1 MKQHLL
7 EVRNLSL
14 SFGKKQ
20 VLSNISF
27 TVEKG
32 EWVQIKGLNG
42 EGKTTLIKSILQLY
56 PYTGDVLID
65 GKNINQYSVKELSDI
80 LSYVPQRLENIPKLT
95 LLDFLSLYD
104 HNNRKE
110 RVINKLGLSSLEF
123 VSLTEMSLGQLQLS
137 VLAQSLLSDPDILI
151 LDEPTAS
158 LDVENKN
165 KIFDF
170 IKEYTSSGKTVI
182 TVNHDYNGSYA
193 PNKILTLSN
202 THLYDTNV
210 IIGEKN
216 QKFILLSL
224 SKPKILS
231 YILTL
236 LLLIILSILIP
247 SSSPLLLRILWAVVA
262 GGVLSLTGSVFQ
274 TIFQNPLASPYT
286 LGLASG
292 SAIGALSAFLLGL
305 TSIFSTSLLATIGG
319 VTSALLL
326 ILVPKSRIKDKVFLL
341 LCGIAYASFVSSLSM
356 VLQSFV
362 DTSTAY
368 TYMRWMLGGLAID
381 DYYSLFL
388 IPLSILSLLPILV
401 YSNQITSLGIDSD
414 IAQVNGSSTTAIR
427 NLVLL
432 FSTLAISVVVAQTG
446 PISFIGLVI
455 PNILFRYY
463 GVNLKPILPI
473 SFLVGAIAVL
483 FCDIVTRIMEYYTVL
498 PLTTGVTI
506 SVIGSPVLI
515 YLLFKTKER

>member
-1 MKQHLL
+1 
-7 EVRNLSL
+7 
-14 SFGKKQ
+14 
-20 VLSNISF
+20 
-27 TVEKG
+27 
-32 EWVQIKGLNG
+32 
-42 EGKTTLIKSILQLY
+42 
-56 PYTGDVLID
+56 
-65 GKNINQYSVKELSDI
+65 
-80 LSYVPQRLENIPKLT
+80 
-95 LLDFLSLYD
+95 
-104 HNNRKE
+104 
-110 RVINKLGLSSLEF
+110 
-123 VSLTEMSLGQLQLS
+123 
-137 VLAQSLLSDPDILI
+137 
-151 LDEPTAS
+151 
-158 LDVENKN
+158 
-165 KIFDF
+165 
-170 IKEYTSSGKTVI
+170 
-182 TVNHDYNGSYA
+182 
-193 PNKILTLSN
+193 
-202 THLYDTNV
+202 
-210 IIGEKN
+210 
-216 QKFILLSL
+216 
-224 SKPKILS
+224 
-231 YILTL
+231 
-236 LLLIILSILIP
+236 
-247 SSSPLLLRILWAVVA
+247 LWAVVA

-305 TSIFSTSLLATIGG
+305 TSIFSTSLLATMGG
-319 VTSALLL
+319 VTSAILL
-326 ILVPKSRIKDKVFLL
+326 ILVPKSRIKDKAFLL

-368 TYMRWMLGGLAID
+368 TYMRWMLGGLAIE

-414 IAQVNGSSTTAIR
+414 IAQVNGSRTTAIR

-473 SFLVGAIAVL
+473 SFLVGSIAVL

-515 YLLFKTKER
+515 YLLFKTKEC